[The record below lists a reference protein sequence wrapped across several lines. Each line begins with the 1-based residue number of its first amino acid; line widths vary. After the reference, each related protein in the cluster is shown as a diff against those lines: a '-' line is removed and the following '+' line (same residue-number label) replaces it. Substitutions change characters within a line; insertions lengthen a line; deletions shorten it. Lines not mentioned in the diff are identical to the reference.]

1 MLVYAWIV
9 LVISAIIILLLTINV
24 FADFSSAKGMLSGII
39 PMALWIIGCL
49 WYIFGFAILPYELV
63 IGIALGSSLFYSMVL
78 ISTLKDGFNI
88 LLLPSSA
95 ALVFFI
101 LAAVL

>member
-49 WYIFGFAILPYELV
+49 WYIFGFSILPYELV

>member
-1 MLVYAWIV
+1 MLIYAWIV
-9 LVISAIIILLLTINV
+9 LVISAIILLLLTINV
-24 FADFSSAKGMLSGII
+24 FADFSSAKGMLSGIV

-49 WYIFGFAILPYELV
+49 WYIFGFSILPYELV

>member
-1 MLVYAWIV
+1 MLIYAWIV
-9 LVISAIIILLLTINV
+9 LVISAIILLLLTINV
-24 FADFSSAKGMLSGII
+24 FADFSSAKGMLSGIV

-78 ISTLKDGFNI
+78 LTTLKDGFI
-88 LLLPSSA
+88 LLVPSSA

>member
-1 MLVYAWIV
+1 MLIYAWIV
-9 LVISAIIILLLTINV
+9 LVVSAIILLLLVINILS
-24 FADFSSAKGMLSGII
+24 DFSSARGMVTGIV
-39 PMALWIIGCL
+39 PLLLWIIGCV
-49 WYIFGFAILPYELV
+49 WYIFGLTILPYELV

-78 ISTLKDGFNI
+78 LSMLKDGFI
-88 LLLPSSA
+88 LLVPSSA